1 MVGFIHKIS
10 FKVFNSS
17 YTTLYF
23 STINAAKS
31 QTVRNENPRNSPKDP
46 PNSDMKETGG

>member
-10 FKVFNSS
+10 FKVFNST
-17 YTTLYF
+17 YIILYF
-23 STINAAKS
+23 STINATKS